1 MIKFIADS
9 SCDTRKYNDTNIDIA
24 SLRIYTEERDYLD
37 DENLDIHEML
47 DYLLN
52 YKDRSYT
59 ACPSTESWLN
69 AFEGG
74 DEIYVVTM
82 TSSLSGTYNSAC
94 VARDLYLED
103 HPNSKILIV
112 DTLSTGPEMRLM
124 LEKIIDLKK
133 SGKSFGFIEN
143 EVKHYL
149 SSTRLF
155 FAFKSLHNLAQNGR
169 VNKIVASL
177 IGKLNISIIGTAST
191 EGTIEPITKSRGV
204 KNVFAKLIEEMSK
217 AGFSGGKV
225 RICHVE
231 NEELAQDFGEAL
243 KKLFPSLD
251 INIYPAKG
259 IVSYY
264 GERGGIVIGCEC

>member
-9 SCDTRKYNDTNIDIA
+9 SCDTRKINDTDINIA

-47 DYLLN
+47 DYLLA

-82 TSSLSGTYNSAC
+82 TSGLSGTYNSAC

-103 HPNSKILIV
+103 HPDSKILIV

-133 SGKSFGFIEN
+133 AGKSFEFIEN
-143 EVKHYL
+143 ETKAYL

-177 IGKLNISIIGTAST
+177 IGKLNISIIGTASK
-191 EGTIEPITKSRGV
+191 EGTIEPIAKSRGV
-204 KNVFAKLIEEMSK
+204 KNVFSKLIEEMTK
-217 AGFSGGKV
+217 AGFAGGKV

-231 NEELAQDFGEAL
+231 NEELASGFGAAL
-243 KKLFPSLD
+243 KNLFPNLD
-251 INIYPAKG
+251 INIYPARG
-259 IVSYY
+259 LVSYY
-264 GERGGIVIGCEC
+264 AERYGIVIACEC

>member
-24 SLRIYTEERDYLD
+24 SLKIYTEERDYLD

-69 AFEGG
+69 AF
-74 DEIYVVTM
+74 D
-82 TSSLSGTYNSAC
+82 
-94 VARDLYLED
+94 
-103 HPNSKILIV
+103 
-112 DTLSTGPEMRLM
+112 
-124 LEKIIDLKK
+124 
-133 SGKSFGFIEN
+133 FIEN

-204 KNVFAKLIEEMSK
+204 KNVFAKLIEEMTVLNK
-217 AGFSGGKV
+217 FYQPDNP
-225 RICHVE
+225 II
-231 NEELAQDFGEAL
+231 NDLAEANVNQ
-243 KKLFPSLD
+243 PH
-251 INIYPAKG
+251 
-259 IVSYY
+259 
-264 GERGGIVIGCEC
+264 